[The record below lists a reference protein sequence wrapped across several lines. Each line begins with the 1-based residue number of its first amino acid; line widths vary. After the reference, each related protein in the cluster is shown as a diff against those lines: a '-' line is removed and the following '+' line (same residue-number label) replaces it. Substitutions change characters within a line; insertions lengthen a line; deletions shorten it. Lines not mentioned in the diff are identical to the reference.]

1 VIALLVAILGPIL
14 KVTPAPP
21 PVPEGATGVKVF
33 RSSERYLSY
42 RYLLTALTFL
52 PMLLPVLAIAVA
64 LQVAAAHDQAP
75 QWLAIGI
82 PALYLS
88 ALAFSAALAL
98 VSIRLDYDFHS
109 YVATDRSLRI
119 RQGIWEQVEA
129 TLTYA
134 NVQNVRVTQGPV
146 ERFFGIASVVV
157 DTAGS
162 AGKRASEKE
171 PRGLIRG
178 IEDAAELRD
187 RIMERMRAS
196 KSAGLGDPEDHEHAH
211 AEPGPLDLELLR
223 SIRDEARGLAAEARG
238 RRGTEGAT

>member
-1 VIALLVAILGPIL
+1 VIDVLVAVLGPIL

-42 RYLLTALTFL
+42 RYLLTVLTFL
-52 PMLLPVLAIAVA
+52 PMLLPVLAAAVA
-64 LQVAAAHDQAP
+64 LQVAAAHDRVP
-75 QWLAIGI
+75 QWIALGI
-82 PALYLS
+82 PLLYLS
-88 ALAFSAALAL
+88 FLAFSAALSL

-134 NVQNVRVTQGPV
+134 NVQNVRVTQGPL

-157 DTAGS
+157 DTAGG
-162 AGKRASEKE
+162 AGKQASAQE

-178 IEDAAELRD
+178 IEDAAALRD

-196 KSAGLGDPEDHEHAH
+196 RSSGLGDPDDHDHEHAP
-211 AEPGPLDLELLR
+211 AEAGHLDVELLR
-223 SIRDEARGLAAEARG
+223 SIRDEARGLAAEVAKRS
-238 RRGTEGAT
+238 